1 MKIEEVQR
9 EGRALRFRVV
19 GEDHT
24 LCNLLR
30 KVMYEDEN
38 VEAAA
43 YRIEHPLLSSP
54 EFYVR
59 VKKGKPEEA
68 LLRALERLGKKMEE
82 LEGKFRAELENFKV
96 PS

>member
-24 LCNLLR
+24 MCNLLR
-30 KVMYEDEN
+30 KALYEDEN

-43 YRIEHPLLSSP
+43 YRIEHPQLSNP

-59 VKKGKPEEA
+59 VKRGKPEEA
-68 LLRALERLGKKMEE
+68 LVKALKRLEAKLGE
-82 LEGKFRAELENFKV
+82 LEEEFKAELKNFKV
-96 PS
+96 PP

>member
-1 MKIEEVQR
+1 MRIEEVQR
-9 EGRALRFRVV
+9 EGRALRFKVV

-30 KVMYEDEN
+30 KTLYEDEN

-43 YRIEHPLLSSP
+43 YRIEHPLLSVP

-59 VKKGKPEEA
+59 VKRGKPEEA
-68 LLRALERLGKKMEE
+68 LLRALKRLEERLGKLEE
-82 LEGKFRAELENFKV
+82 EFKAELKNFKV
-96 PS
+96 PP

>member
-1 MKIEEVQR
+1 MRIEEVRR
-9 EGRALRFRVV
+9 EDRTLRFKVV

-30 KVMYEDEN
+30 KAMYEDEN

-43 YRIEHPLLSSP
+43 YRIEHPLLSQP

-59 VKKGKPEEA
+59 VKRGKPEEA
-68 LLRALERLGKKMEE
+68 LLKALGRLGKKLEE
-82 LEGKFRAELENFKV
+82 LEGKFKAELENFKV

>member
-68 LLRALERLGKKMEE
+68 LLRALERLGKKLEE

>member
-9 EGRALRFRVV
+9 EGRTLRFRVV

-30 KVMYEDEN
+30 KAMYEDEN

-43 YRIEHPLLSSP
+43 YRIEHPLLSHP

-59 VKKGKPEEA
+59 VKRGRPEEA
-68 LLRALERLGKKMEE
+68 LLKALNRLGKKLEE
-82 LEGKFRAELENFKV
+82 LEGKFKAELENFKV

>member
-1 MKIEEVQR
+1 MKVEEVKKD
-9 EGRALRFRVV
+9 GKVIRFKLM

-24 LCNLLR
+24 LCNLVR
-30 KVMYEDEN
+30 KAMYEDEN

-59 VKKGKPEEA
+59 VKRGSPEEA
-68 LLRALERLGKKMEE
+68 LVKTLRRLQERLKE
-82 LEGKFRAELENFKV
+82 LEKKFKAELENFKV